1 VRRSLDASC
10 SSLLSVRPF
19 LSITTPYPQNTQS
32 MVMCRLAQTNVDA
45 PLLLGTSLCA
55 ASPEG
60 LYLMPPLSSCRA
72 RPRHGSTAASSSS
85 SSSPSLTATRATR
98 RAASLEP
105 PWTPEKSC
113 HAATDAGAAQAR
125 PALLQPR
132 GAADDAAS
140 AGGFCYKGR
149 RRLLQ
154 VVSACVSAIAT

>member
-1 VRRSLDASC
+1 MRVPLGPTHVRRSLDASC

-98 RAASLEP
+98 RGAASLEP
-105 PWTPEKSC
+105 PWTSEKSG
-113 HAATDAGAAQAR
+113 HAAVDAGVAQNCQGVTGVVAAAR
-125 PALLQPR
+125 
-132 GAADDAAS
+132 
-140 AGGFCYKGR
+140 GGR
-149 RRLLQ
+149 
-154 VVSACVSAIAT
+154 